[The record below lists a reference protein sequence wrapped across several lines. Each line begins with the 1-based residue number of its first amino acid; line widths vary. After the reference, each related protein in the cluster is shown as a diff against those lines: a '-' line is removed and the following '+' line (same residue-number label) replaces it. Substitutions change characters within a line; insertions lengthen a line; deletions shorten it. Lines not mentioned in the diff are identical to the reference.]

1 MTENDPQEHPSYG
14 MPDAGRMREAITKA
28 RSTRGEMV
36 AIWDACNAMLR
47 GRQNV
52 LWDRGRLFDIPSA
65 PGGAQG
71 SRRSRSVTNQLL
83 QPYRTAQQLLRV
95 RQPYFDIVGAST
107 SYDDLTKSMAA
118 QHVAKYLWHRNN
130 MQKLSASAIRH
141 MAVSSVVW
149 FHTFWSPSE
158 QRIVTEVGGG
168 YDLLAEY
175 GARSW
180 EDSAWLAIRH
190 TYERRVLCEAYP
202 DHKEWLLEQQGQ
214 VLNDDGARAMPE
226 ERIDVWD
233 VYWKHS
239 GEHAVL
245 CRDRYLWKGQTVKGV
260 VPVVVADWMRVED
273 ELYGPSLID
282 QLLDLQ
288 RRYNHATNA
297 IQDILDAHAMP
308 VWLVPSNAGV
318 TKHAINNAPDNVV
331 TFRAGANPPRR
342 EPAPPFSQEL
352 LAQPGRTQGE
362 MMDVAGIHGSTY
374 GKRTVGISSGRA
386 IEALSERDEQQLWT
400 TADSLRTAIIQTV
413 KNWLILFKSYVSEA
427 QSITYFDE
435 AAGAVVHK
443 EIASADLVDNPEVF
457 VSDEELFSA
466 AASERDAK
474 LMELW
479 NAKLVQDPDV
489 ILKHLTFQ
497 VGGRKATQKM
507 IALSHAQDLLEA
519 CKVGAEI
526 QISPLDDTKTIRDVF
541 ADYMRSPQYYQRA
554 MEAAEAFAESGDP
567 AALEVYQRE
576 FDSIEYIH
584 AVVAAIDTYGQPP
597 DAYAQAM
604 TAKVFPRTD
613 PKPTD
618 QMQSIAATA
627 NPQAQ
632 QQMVGAATDMR
643 TMAGKLDNATAAYDA
658 VKGVSSLGSVGG

>member
-1 MTENDPQEHPSYG
+1 
-14 MPDAGRMREAITKA
+14 MPDAGAMREAIAKS
-28 RSTRGEMV
+28 RSTRGDMV
-36 AIWDACNAMLR
+36 SIWDACNAMLR

-52 LWDRGRLFDIPSA
+52 LWDRGRLFDLPTA
-65 PGGAQG
+65 PVGSGGR
-71 SRRSRSVTNQLL
+71 RRSRSVTNQLL

-107 SYDDLTKSMAA
+107 SYDDLTKAMAA
-118 QHVAKYLWHRNN
+118 QHLAKYLWHRNG
-130 MQKLSASAIRH
+130 MQKISAAAVRH
-141 MAVSSVVW
+141 MAVSSVAW
-149 FHTFWSPSE
+149 LHTYWNPAE
-158 QRIVTEVGGG
+158 QRIMTEVGGG

-202 DHKEWLLEQQGQ
+202 DHKEWLLNQQGQ
-214 VLNDDGARAMPE
+214 TVNDDGARPMPE

-233 VYWKHS
+233 VYWRHS

-245 CRDRYLWKGQTVKGV
+245 CRDRYLWQGQTVKGV
-260 VPVVVADWMRVED
+260 RPVVVAEWMRVED
-273 ELYGPSLID
+273 ELYGPSLLD

-297 IQDILDAHAMP
+297 IQDILDAHAAP

-318 TKHAINNAPDNVV
+318 SKGAINNAPDNVV
-331 TFRAGANPPRR
+331 TFRAGAQAPRR

-400 TADSLRTAIIQTV
+400 TAESLRGAIIETV
-413 KNWLILFKSYVSEA
+413 KNWLVLFKTYVSEA

-443 EIASADLVDNPEVF
+443 ELSAADLVDNPEVF
-457 VSDEELFSA
+457 VADEELFSA

-479 NAKLVQDPDV
+479 NSKLVQDPDI

-519 CKVGAEI
+519 CKAGAEI
-526 QISPLDDTKTIRDVF
+526 QISPNDDTKTIRDVF
-541 ADYMRSPQYYQRA
+541 ADYMRSPQYYKRA
-554 MEAAEAFAESGDP
+554 MEAAEAFAESGSPD
-567 AALEVYQRE
+567 ALAVYQRE
-576 FDSIEYIH
+576 YDSTEYIA

-597 DAYAQAM
+597 EAYMQAA

-613 PKPTD
+613 PKPD
-618 QMQSIAATA
+618 AQMNTIAATPSA
-627 NPQAQ
+627 KAQ
-632 QQMVGAATDMR
+632 QQMVGSAMDMR
-643 TMAGKLDNATAAYDA
+643 TTAGQLQDATAAYDA
-658 VKGVSSLGSVGG
+658 VKGVRAGGGAVG